1 MSVVV
6 GFINAKMLNEVDVI
20 NQIYRF
26 SKLKTRRGIY
36 AQTYIFLEEFF
47 KVKIY
52 HQNIT
57 KYKLR

>member
-36 AQTYIFLEEFF
+36 AQT
-47 KVKIY
+47 
-52 HQNIT
+52 
-57 KYKLR
+57 

>member
-6 GFINAKMLNEVDVI
+6 GFINAKMLNEVGVI

-36 AQTYIFLEEFF
+36 AQTYKYFFGRIFQSEDISP
-47 KVKIY
+47 KYHKI
-52 HQNIT
+52 
-57 KYKLR
+57 